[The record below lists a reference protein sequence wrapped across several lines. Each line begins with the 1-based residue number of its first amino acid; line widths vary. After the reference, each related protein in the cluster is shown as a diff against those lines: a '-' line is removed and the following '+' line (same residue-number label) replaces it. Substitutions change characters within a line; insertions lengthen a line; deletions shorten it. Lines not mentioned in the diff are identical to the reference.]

1 MNVIDA
7 INSRYSARGYKP
19 DPVSRDI
26 LEKIVV
32 AATRAPSASNIQ
44 PWQIYVAS
52 GEPLERIRTEF
63 KARQESNA
71 PANTDIGRVWPSDMR
86 ERQMKHME
94 ERRRNAPP
102 PVAPPV
108 PGSILFGAP
117 VVIYLCCD
125 PLSAFSIFDLGLAAE
140 NVMLAAKEYDLD
152 TVPAGNFVL
161 YQDLIRGELGI
172 PDDQLL
178 ILGIALG
185 YATEEAAARP
195 RRDRRPIEEV
205 VHFVGI

>member
-1 MNVIDA
+1 
-7 INSRYSARGYKP
+7 
-19 DPVSRDI
+19 
-26 LEKIVV
+26 
-32 AATRAPSASNIQ
+32 
-44 PWQIYVAS
+44 
-52 GEPLERIRTEF
+52 
-63 KARQESNA
+63 
-71 PANTDIGRVWPSDMR
+71 
-86 ERQMKHME
+86 
-94 ERRRNAPP
+94 
-102 PVAPPV
+102 V

-140 NVMLAAKEYDLD
+140 NVMLAAKEYGLD